1 MAASACAVVAIQSG
15 PGAPCN
21 PQRPIRIIGI
31 VLRRALI
38 GSAAGATALGV
49 FAYRAAPA
57 FWQQYSREV
66 GRSIL
71 EPSAHPAP
79 ERWPDRGLHVAW
91 LGHSTLLLKI
101 DGMTILTDPVFSAR
115 VGLSLGPL
123 TLGLKRLT
131 APALSQ
137 KQIPK
142 PDLIL
147 LSHAHM
153 DHLDIPSLRAL
164 EDRRVDV
171 VTASKTSDLLR
182 VGRYRNVRELG
193 WGQTARVGPAQVRA
207 VEVNHWG
214 ARMRTDTYRGYNG
227 YLIEV
232 GRYRV
237 LFAGDTANT
246 AAFQSLRTSKPV
258 DLAIMP
264 IGAYNPWIYYHC
276 TPEQA
281 WRMGND
287 AGAEFFVPVHH
298 QTFQL
303 SREPFTEPIERFH
316 KAAANHPDRV
326 ALSGIGQEFHI
337 S

>member
-1 MAASACAVVAIQSG
+1 MERRAG
-15 PGAPCN
+15 LPGENNWHVRCN
-21 PQRPIRIIGI
+21 IPRPRSIIEI
-31 VLRRALI
+31 VLRRALL
-38 GSAAGATALGV
+38 GGAAGATALGV
-49 FAYRAAPA
+49 LAYRAAPG
-57 FWQQYSREV
+57 FWQQYSREI
-66 GRSIL
+66 RRPIL
-71 EPSAHPAP
+71 QPTAHPSP
-79 ERWPDRGLHVAW
+79 ETWPDRGLHVAW

-101 DGMTILTDPVFSAR
+101 DGMTILTDPVFSDR
-115 VGLSLGPL
+115 VGLSLGPI

-137 KQIPK
+137 QQIPR

-164 EDRRVDV
+164 ESRRVDV
-171 VTASKTSDLLR
+171 ITASKTSDLLR
-182 VGRYRNVRELG
+182 VNRYRNVQELG
-193 WGQTARVGPAQVRA
+193 WGQSARAASATIRA

-227 YLIEV
+227 YLIEA

-246 AAFQSLRTSKPV
+246 SAFQSLRTSKPV

-316 KAAANHPDRV
+316 QAAANHPDRV
-326 ALSGIGQEFHI
+326 AVSGIGQEFHI

>member
-1 MAASACAVVAIQSG
+1 MLRRTLIG
-15 PGAPCN
+15 GA
-21 PQRPIRIIGI
+21 IGI
-31 VLRRALI
+31 
-38 GSAAGATALGV
+38 AGAGTLL
-49 FAYRAAPA
+49 YRAAPA
-57 FWQQYSREV
+57 FWQQYAREI
-66 GRSIL
+66 GRPIL
-71 EPSAHPAP
+71 KPSEHPDP
-79 ERWPDRGLHVAW
+79 QRWPDHGLHVAW

-101 DGMTILTDPVFSAR
+101 EGTTILTDPVFSDR
-115 VGLSLGPL
+115 IGLDLGL
-123 TLGLKRLT
+123 FTLGLKRLT
-131 APALSQ
+131 APALAQ
-137 KQIPK
+137 RQIPR

-153 DHLDIPSLRAL
+153 DHFDLPSLRAL
-164 EDRRVDV
+164 EHAHVPV
-171 VTASKTSDLLR
+171 ITAPKTSDLLR
-182 VGRYRNVRELG
+182 VDRYRSVQEIG
-193 WGQTARVGPAQVRA
+193 WGQTARVGALEIRA

-227 YLIEV
+227 YLIEA

-237 LFAGDTANT
+237 LFAGDTADTT
-246 AAFQSLRTSKPV
+246 AFRALRTAKPI

-264 IGAYNPWIYYHC
+264 IGAYNPWIHYHC

-303 SREPFTEPIERFH
+303 SREPFTEPIERFQQ
-316 KAAANHPDRV
+316 AAGQHNDRV
-326 ALSGIGQEFHI
+326 ALSHIGGEFHI